1 MAGGL
6 ASTSSVGSGLDT
18 RMESDCCDPV
28 CLSCCWEPLGN
39 VSSFS
44 TVDGSFRL
52 RQMVFEEEAGWEE
65 FLLLQ
70 MARAV
75 YGSGSFPWKD

>member
-1 MAGGL
+1 MAAGL
-6 ASTSSVGSGLDT
+6 ASTSSVGRGL
-18 RMESDCCDPV
+18 ESDCCDPV
-28 CLSCCWEPLGN
+28 CLSCSWEPLGN
-39 VSSFS
+39 VSSFG
-44 TVDGSFRL
+44 TVDGSFQL
-52 RQMVFEEEAGWEE
+52 RQMVFEEEAAWEE